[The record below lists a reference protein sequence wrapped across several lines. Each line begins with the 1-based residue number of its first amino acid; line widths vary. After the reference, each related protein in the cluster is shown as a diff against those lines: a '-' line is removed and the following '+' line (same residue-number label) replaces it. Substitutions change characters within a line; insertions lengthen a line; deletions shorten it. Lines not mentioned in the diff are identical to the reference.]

1 MRGEKREE
9 RRRAG
14 KGRKVARDRNE
25 RVQLRRSH
33 LPSTLDS
40 TTSSQPGHQ
49 LSDFR
54 GEASQEREIL
64 TFDQLTLPSV
74 RSLTVT
80 TSLPSVESLLSF
92 SRTITSQL
100 EEVGERQEG

>member
-1 MRGEKREE
+1 VKNGKREE
-9 RRRAG
+9 RRGEGKKG
-14 KGRKVARDRNE
+14 KGRVDRYV

-54 GEASQEREIL
+54 GEASQERVFL
-64 TFDQLTLPSV
+64 TFDQIILPLV

-80 TSLPSVESLLSF
+80 TSLPSVELLLS
-92 SRTITSQL
+92 SSGTITSQP
-100 EEVGERQEG
+100 EEVGRR